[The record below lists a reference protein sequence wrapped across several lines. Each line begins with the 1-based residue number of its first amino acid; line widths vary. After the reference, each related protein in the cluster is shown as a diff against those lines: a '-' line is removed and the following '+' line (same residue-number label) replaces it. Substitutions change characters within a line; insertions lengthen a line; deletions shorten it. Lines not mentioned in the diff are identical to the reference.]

1 MKRQSK
7 TRFSADERL
16 KIGEEAYNNPHIP
29 LADIAIKYNTTAQS
43 VGNYALLYRKIN
55 KLPAV
60 RRNKEYLEKKSTEVK
75 YIPPKSSII
84 VEEENKYEPLTKT
97 QQSYLLTSPNNYYFK
112 KIDKKKEEAL
122 ERLAKDNGFEMDVR
136 FTYPP
141 NGNKTTPRGVPYKK
155 IPLKPDGYI
164 VHFEKVNK

>member
-7 TRFSADERL
+7 TKFSADERL

-29 LADIAIKYNTTAQS
+29 LADIAVKYNTTAQS

-75 YIPPKSSII
+75 YIPPKSCII

-97 QQSYLLTSPNNYYFK
+97 QQSYLLEPPNNYYFR
-112 KIDKKKEEAL
+112 KIDKAKEDAL
-122 ERLAKDNGFEMDVR
+122 ERLAKDNGYKMEVR

-141 NGNKTTPRGVPYKK
+141 NGCKTTPNGVPYKK
-155 IPLKPDGYI
+155 VPLKSDGYI
-164 VHFEKVNK
+164 VHFEKEYE